1 MSIQEPST
9 DEIRRILTGV
19 KTIAMVGAS
28 PKPERPSFGVLRF
41 LLERGYRVYPINPGH
56 VGKPILGTVFYRD
69 LASVPEPID
78 MVDVFRASD
87 AVRSVVEEALAL
99 DPLPKVIWTQLD
111 VRDDEAAE
119 RAAAAGIEVVMDRC
133 PKIEYARLG
142 L

>member
-1 MSIQEPST
+1 MPIQEPSA
-9 DEIRRILTGV
+9 DDLRRILTGV

-28 PKPERPSFGVLRF
+28 PKPERPSFGVLHF
-41 LLERGYRVYPINPGH
+41 LLERGYRVYPINPGQ
-56 VGKPILGTVFYRD
+56 VGKPILGTVFYPD

-87 AVRSVVEEALAL
+87 AVRSVVEEALVL

-111 VRDDEAAE
+111 VRDDDAAE

-142 L
+142 F